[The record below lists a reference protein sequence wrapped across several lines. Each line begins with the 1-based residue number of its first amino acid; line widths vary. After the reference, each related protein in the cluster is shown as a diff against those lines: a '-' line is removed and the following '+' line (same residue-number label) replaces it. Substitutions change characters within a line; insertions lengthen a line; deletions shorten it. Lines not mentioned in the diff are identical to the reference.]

1 MKSLK
6 TSSYAERRL
15 QSKYVGNLSEKA
27 FVDACL
33 LQDWIVMK
41 GSRAQDIH
49 DHVDYIVT
57 TKTETFSVD
66 VKTAQDQELIWIEIK
81 NVNGALGWL
90 YGKADRIAFYTSVL
104 MKIIMVDREEL
115 KEYVH
120 KNTIKELRPKGE
132 ALHHLYQRAG
142 RRDILTQIPLAAL
155 FTFASLNIIR
165 HEPI

>member
-1 MKSLK
+1 MKSLQN
-6 TSSYAERRL
+6 SSYAERRA
-15 QSKYVGNLSEKA
+15 QSRYVGNLSEKA
-27 FVDACL
+27 FVHACH
-33 LQDWIVMK
+33 LQDWIVMQ

-66 VKTAQDQELIWIEIK
+66 VKTAQDQERIWVEIK

-90 YGKADRIAFYTSVL
+90 YGKADRIAFYTSILSKVL
-104 MKIIMVDREEL
+104 MVDREEL

-120 KNTIKELRPKGE
+120 KNTVKEIKPKGE

-142 RRDILTQIPLAAL
+142 RRDILTQIPVAAL
-155 FTFASLNIIR
+155 FTFTSLTILR